1 MLDIN
6 GIFFCLM
13 AQEQL
18 VVKQHG
24 CDGCYRSQN
33 SRCLRTDKMGTA
45 ELYSDGTST
54 YEEGDSDV
62 LQNLRLICHHQDKER
77 GDVEHQREL

>member
-1 MLDIN
+1 MLDMN

-45 ELYSDGTST
+45 ELYSDRTSAH
-54 YEEGDSDV
+54 EEGDSDV
-62 LQNLRLICHHQDKER
+62 LQNLRLIRHHQNKER
-77 GDVEHQREL
+77 SDVEHQREL